1 MTNNERKRFEETIVD
16 RIERPVS
23 KEPER
28 MFILFLK
35 GPMLGKLY
43 PLKKGISLLGRSSKA
58 DISIDDPGVS
68 REHLKIKVG
77 GEKAIVEDLGSTNG
91 TFVNSNRITEHALE
105 SGDKIQVSP
114 STIFKLVIS
123 AESET
128 VFLDE
133 LYRMG
138 VTDPVTNIY
147 NKSYFL
153 ERLKQ
158 EFSHAKRTK
167 TDLSLLMIDIDHFKK
182 INEAHG
188 PLAGDIVLVKISE
201 LLSSKTR
208 SDDIVARYGGEE
220 FAAILPGTGEEGA
233 SICAERI
240 RNEIDK
246 ATFMFED
253 KELKTTVSI
262 GVATL
267 NDEHSFDNIDEF
279 IKAVDQCL
287 SYSKKKGRNLT
298 TRLSQIKG

>member
-1 MTNNERKRFEETIVD
+1 MTNNEKKRFEETIVD

-23 KEPER
+23 KERR

-43 PLKKGISLLGRSSKA
+43 PLQKGISLLGRSSKA
-58 DISIDDPGVS
+58 DISVDDPGVS
-68 REHLKIKVG
+68 REHLKIKVV

-91 TFVNSNRITEHALE
+91 TYVNSNKITEHALDG
-105 SGDKIQVSP
+105 GDKIQISP
-114 STIFKLVIS
+114 LTIFKFVIS
-123 AESET
+123 AESEK

-201 LLSSKTR
+201 ILSGKTR
-208 SDDIVARYGGEE
+208 NDDIVARYGGEE
-220 FAAILPGTGEEGA
+220 FTAILPGTGEEGA

-240 RNEIDK
+240 RSEIDN

-253 KELKTTVSI
+253 NELKTSVSV
-262 GVATL
+262 GAVTL

-279 IKAVDQCL
+279 IKAVDNCL
-287 SYSKKKGRNLT
+287 LYSKKKGRNLS
-298 TRLSQIKG
+298 TRFSQIKD